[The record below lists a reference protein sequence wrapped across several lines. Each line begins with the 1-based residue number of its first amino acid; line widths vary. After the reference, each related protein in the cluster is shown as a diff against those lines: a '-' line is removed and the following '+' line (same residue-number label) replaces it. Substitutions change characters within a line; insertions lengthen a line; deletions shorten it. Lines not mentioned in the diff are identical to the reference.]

1 MVMILKN
8 NIGDLELFLTLGMK
22 DLMSMIQGD
31 IGKKDMED
39 ITDIAPTVW
48 GAVQEAW
55 AHITK
60 MQETM
65 HVLGNNV
72 VAIKE
77 LIWTKQVLRKL
88 SQAGQGSPYISGGV
102 LPATALCSNQ
112 PFYKG
117 ILKPKGS
124 QRVQFIWIW
133 IRQ

>member
-88 SQAGQGSPYISGGV
+88 SQGREVHTFLVEFFQLQLSVAISHS
-102 LPATALCSNQ
+102 TRES
-112 PFYKG
+112 
-117 ILKPKGS
+117 
-124 QRVQFIWIW
+124 
-133 IRQ
+133 